1 MENHKN
7 SFHKTSALRNKRKG
21 DEDTGDIPKNAKK
34 LKKIIKNE
42 NDLELETLKKQI
54 DQLKSEKDSEIKK
67 LKEQLLENDAKRD
80 LELQKLKEQVE
91 KHHEEQTEKLAT
103 EKEKLSDE
111 NTELKSR
118 IETLHQATDLSQCSF
133 EHEENDIKIEKDI
146 DKDIKVEENIETN
159 SKTTTD
165 LNKISFSNRNPHK
178 RSMMIFGNLL
188 NSNAEI
194 LNWRKVDG

>member
-7 SFHKTSALRNKRKG
+7 SVHKTSALRNKRKG

-42 NDLELETLKKQI
+42 KDLELETLKKQI

-103 EKEKLSDE
+103 EKEKLSYE

-133 EHEENDIKIEKDI
+133 EHDKSDIKIE
-146 DKDIKVEENIETN
+146 
-159 SKTTTD
+159 
-165 LNKISFSNRNPHK
+165 
-178 RSMMIFGNLL
+178 
-188 NSNAEI
+188 
-194 LNWRKVDG
+194 